1 MNGISAQNCNP
12 RLAGAARRQGYT
24 NSPSQH
30 LSVPLRQHSGG
41 GSSGC
46 LHNLIILHQ
55 KQDEFPAD
63 NISRCLKRLPAN
75 EPATS
80 AASSRGQSADESQQQ
95 AALQPHSQQQAA
107 LQPHS
112 QQQAAPQPAWGSS
125 APPLAPVLCSSS
137 QGSKQAVSRAQV
149 LRSQAVGSAEFS
161 GN

>member
-1 MNGISAQNCNP
+1 MAAAANPINEWHQNCNP

-63 NISRCLKRLPAN
+63 NISRFLKRLPAN

-95 AALQPHSQQQAA
+95 AALQPHSPHGEALFLCWLQCCAA
-107 LQPHS
+107 ARRAHS
-112 QQQAAPQPAWGSS
+112 RP
-125 APPLAPVLCSSS
+125 
-137 QGSKQAVSRAQV
+137 
-149 LRSQAVGSAEFS
+149 
-161 GN
+161 

>member
-1 MNGISAQNCNP
+1 MAAAANPINEWHQNCNP

-63 NISRCLKRLPAN
+63 NISCCLKRLPAN

-107 LQPHS
+107 
-112 QQQAAPQPAWGSS
+112 PQPRSPHGEA
-125 APPLAPVLCSSS
+125 LFLCWL
-137 QGSKQAVSRAQV
+137 QCCAAARRAQSR
-149 LRSQAVGSAEFS
+149 L
-161 GN
+161 